1 MKSMGPVTE
10 LLKTKTL
17 NDNPY
22 IDADKKK
29 KLATGSTNMNSR
41 DRAPYHVS
49 VLCGLLGV
57 SNRHSLSL
65 MDRHRCSRNGPA
77 RHLMLSRTNFVC
89 SDLFYCY
96 TDCVYYWFKMV

>member
-29 KLATGSTNMNSR
+29 SSTNMNSR
-41 DRAPYHVS
+41 DRAPYHVN

-77 RHLMLSRTNFVC
+77 RHRMLSRT
-89 SDLFYCY
+89 LFAQIFFIVTLIVFIVGLKWYNAE
-96 TDCVYYWFKMV
+96 

>member
-22 IDADKKK
+22 IDADW
-29 KLATGSTNMNSR
+29 R
-41 DRAPYHVS
+41 EQ
-49 VLCGLLGV
+49 
-57 SNRHSLSL
+57 LSL

-89 SDLFYCY
+89 SDLFYCH
-96 TDCVYYWFKMV
+96 TDCVYCWFKWYNAE